1 MVMIRGDDKSEKR
14 VTRSV
19 PLPIMPRL
27 DLPVMLKYRSSSP
40 VIVVNVEPIMM
51 RTTLQQQ

>member
-1 MVMIRGDDKSEKR
+1 MIRGDDKSEKR

-27 DLPVMLKYRSSSP
+27 DLPVMLK
-40 VIVVNVEPIMM
+40 
-51 RTTLQQQ
+51 